1 MIFDPTYLIFV
12 LLPSVIIAWWAQA
25 KVKNAFTKYSEIQ
38 TAANLTGAEAARVI
52 LDRNGLTNVDI
63 KKTRGWLGDYYD
75 PVKKELRLSESVFDQ
90 TSIAAVGIA
99 AHEAGHALQQAAGYI
114 PLSLRNAVVPMAA
127 MTNLA
132 WPLIIIGLI
141 FHIFALI
148 YIGIIFYFVVVVFQ
162 LINLPVEY
170 NASNRAKKAL
180 VECGVVNVAEAEGV
194 REVLSA
200 AALTYVAAA
209 LGAILQLLY
218 LIGLARRN

>member
-1 MIFDPTYLIFV
+1 MIFDPTYLFFV
-12 LLPSVIIAWWAQA
+12 MLPSIIVAWWAQT
-25 KVKNAFTKYSEIQ
+25 KVRHAFTKYSQIQ
-38 TAANLTGAEAARVI
+38 TAASITGAEAARII
-52 LDRNGLTNVDI
+52 LDSNGLNYVKI
-63 KKTRGWLGDYYD
+63 KRTSGWLSDFYD
-75 PVKKELRLSESVFDQ
+75 PVKKELRLSENVYDRA
-90 TSIAAVGIA
+90 SIAAVGIA

-141 FHIFALI
+141 FHILALV
-148 YIGIIFYFVVVVFQ
+148 YVGIIFYFIVVVFQ

-170 NASNRAKKAL
+170 NASNRAKQAL
-180 VECGVVNVAEAEGV
+180 IKCGVVNAGEAEGV

-209 LGAILQLLY
+209 LGAVLQLLY